1 MKTSESAVSLDETL
15 AHYRPRIASFINRA
29 IYNSTDVDDLTQET
43 LIRVSKGWHRF
54 RGDGKLSTWIFQIA
68 SNVCV
73 DYFRAKSSR
82 PELSGKDEES
92 PELSKTDNV
101 MQSLE
106 QKEMSDCVHEV
117 MEGLPDAYRQ
127 VLILHDIEGVKLKD
141 IATSEGETM
150 NNIKVR
156 VHRARK
162 KFRAILENACVFEN
176 DSRNILLCEPKV
188 PCKGKSDN

>member
-1 MKTSESAVSLDETL
+1 MKTSENALNLDETL
-15 AHYRPRIASFINRA
+15 AHYRPRIASFINRV
-29 IYNSTDVDDLTQET
+29 IYNSAEVDDLTQET
-43 LIRVSKGWHRF
+43 LIRVSKGWDKF

-73 DYFRAKSSR
+73 DYFRSKSSR

-101 MQSLE
+101 TKSLE

-117 MEGLPDAYRQ
+117 MEGLPDAYRR

-141 IATSEGETM
+141 IATYEGETM

-162 KFRAILENACVFEN
+162 KFRAILEGACVFSH
-176 DSRNILLCEPKV
+176 DGRDILLCEPKV
-188 PCKGKSDN
+188 GSKGKADN